1 MLNKVPSS
9 AVAVMQNMPETSE
22 ADQHEQKM
30 KYLGIEGI
38 LGVADPKKQK
48 FQGLHLAAVLPELT
62 KSPQQVSR
70 MHSITTL
77 CTLEKGCG
85 CTFEAVLVPSRH
97 LQAALQASKAVQAR
111 SEA

>member
-1 MLNKVPSS
+1 
-9 AVAVMQNMPETSE
+9 
-22 ADQHEQKM
+22 
-30 KYLGIEGI
+30 
-38 LGVADPKKQK
+38 
-48 FQGLHLAAVLPELT
+48 
-62 KSPQQVSR
+62 